1 MSSGNMNLNAFRKAL
16 WSYRT
21 ASGHSQEQLARAIGI
36 HPKVLSRKLH
46 GDSDSYLTH
55 PEVKDIIKRLAEWQ
69 GITRRDEACHL
80 LELAGLGQSAFSE
93 EEWQKP
99 PLSTLEAPRAHPMI
113 SSNSLPPVISS
124 PHNLPARKGRLIGR
138 GMDVGRLKSLLQ
150 DDNVRLVTLFGTGGS
165 GKTRL
170 ALEVA
175 RELVDTFAQG
185 VWLVSLAGVRDP
197 SLVPISIMQALDIK
211 SFTDAPPLQS
221 LISRLKNRQLLL
233 LLDNFEHIK
242 EATFVIDELLAGV
255 PGLKVLVTSRSVLHL
270 YGEHTFS
277 VSPLAIPDPDINLA
291 PRELMHFGAVQ
302 LFVERA
308 RAVAPDFTLATENA
322 PAVVKICARVDGL
335 PLALELAA
343 ARVRVLSPA
352 QLLELISPA
361 SLHILTKG
369 AANLPNR
376 QQTLRDT
383 ITWSYDLLSPA
394 EQRWFNRLGIFTGG
408 WSFKAVE
415 AMMQALATEQE
426 DKDIL
431 PLDLLERLLD
441 NSLLV
446 RMQVSNG
453 DVRFTMLE
461 TLREYALEQLRD
473 AGEFERLHD
482 WHACYYLR
490 EAEAGELGL
499 RGSRQLE
506 WLERL
511 TADRD
516 NFRAVMAWGMQRAS
530 EGLRIGGNPCSG
542 KRAPGSR
549 TEVAGSKILSTRG
562 DPYAGLSA
570 VELCLRLAAASRACW
585 EWQGYLPEVRGWL
598 AVSLEATPEDVASET
613 TRAALAKALGEA
625 ARIACFDNEPARAL
639 DLAERGIV
647 LWRELDDPNGLI
659 MGLFY
664 RAWVGFT
671 KSDYDMAESACREGL
686 QYISAANDPWLH
698 GQLLFYLATSI
709 GIKGDHNQM
718 WALHEQSRKLFEQV
732 GDQSAIADILK
743 DHGAAIMMTSDFD
756 RAIKHLLESVEMS
769 YRLRHK
775 QFITT
780 GMCWLSLAFGLR
792 EKPDPQ
798 QASIQSAK
806 LEGAA
811 TALMEALDLSFW
823 TRTHPFVQLLQQHIR
838 SQVDEQTWQAAWEE
852 GRSLTIEQIIDL
864 IRRWAEGDYL

>member
-1 MSSGNMNLNAFRKAL
+1 MSSGNVNIEAFREAL
-16 WSYRT
+16 WGYRK
-21 ASGHSQEQLARAIGI
+21 ASGHSQEQLAKAIGI

-55 PEVKDIIKRLAEWQ
+55 PEVKSIIRTLAGWQ
-69 GITRRDEACHL
+69 AISRQDEACHL
-80 LELAGLGQSAFSE
+80 LELAGLGPSTFSE
-93 EEWQKP
+93 EEWRKP
-99 PLSTLEAPRAHPMI
+99 PLSTLEAPRSHPMI
-113 SSNSLPPVISS
+113 FSNARLPVISS
-124 PHNLPARKGRLIGR
+124 HHNLPARKGRLIGR
-138 GMDVGRLKSLLQ
+138 DMDVGRLKSLLQ

-175 RELVDTFAQG
+175 RELVDMFAQG

-211 SFTDAPPLQS
+211 TFTDASSLQS

-233 LLDNFEHIK
+233 VLDNFEHIK
-242 EATFVIDELLAGV
+242 EAAFVIDELLAGV
-255 PGLKVLVTSRSVLHL
+255 PGLKVLVTSRSVLRL

-277 VSPLAIPDPDINLA
+277 VSPLAVPDASINLE

-308 RAVAPDFTLATENA
+308 RAVAPDFALTAENA
-322 PAVVKICARVDGL
+322 CAVVKICARVDGL

-343 ARVRVLSPA
+343 ARIRVLSPA

-361 SLHILTKG
+361 SLPVLTKG

-376 QQTLRDT
+376 LQTLRDT

-408 WSFKAVE
+408 WSFKALE
-415 AMMQALATEQE
+415 AMMQALAVDQE
-426 DKDIL
+426 DKDIS

-446 RMQVSNG
+446 RMQTSNG
-453 DVRFTMLE
+453 DTRFTMLE
-461 TLREYALEQLRD
+461 TLREYALEQLSA
-473 AGEFERLHD
+473 AGEFEWLHD

-506 WLERL
+506 WLDRL
-511 TADRD
+511 TLDRD
-516 NFRAVMAWGMQRAS
+516 NFRAVMAWGMQRAG
-530 EGLRIGGNPCSG
+530 EGLRIGGVPCSG
-542 KRAPGSR
+542 KRKPGSR
-549 TEVAGSKILSTRG
+549 TVVAGSRILSMRG

-598 AVSLEATPEDVASET
+598 AAVLEAAPEDGANET

-639 DLAERGIV
+639 ELAERGIA

-671 KSDYDMAESACREGL
+671 KSDYDLAECACREGL
-686 QYISAANDPWLH
+686 QYIAAANDPWLH
-698 GQLLFYLATSI
+698 GQLLFYLATSV

-732 GDQSAIADILK
+732 GDQSAIADMLK
-743 DHGAAIMMTSDFD
+743 DHGTAMMLTSDFD
-756 RAIKHLLESVEMS
+756 GAIKHLRESVEMS

-780 GMCWLSLAFGLR
+780 GICWLSLAFGLR
-792 EKPDPQ
+792 GKPDPG

-811 TALMEALDLSFW
+811 TALMEALDLDFW
-823 TRTHPFVQLLQQHIR
+823 TRTHPFVSLLQQQIR
-838 SQVDEQTWQAAWEE
+838 SQVDEETWQKAWEE
-852 GRSLTIEQIIDL
+852 GRSLPIEQIIDL
-864 IRRWAEGDYL
+864 IRRWAQDDYF